1 MYKYIVFDIKNLEP
15 LKLGM
20 TSAQIDSESSKSYI
34 QGITMRGAF
43 IANYIALNKLNDLSA
58 EDKKMLLKG
67 GLEFFNCYPLIK
79 NNRLLPFTK
88 NLFTT
93 KDEMKNFG
101 DTNKLSVKNIKDSKE
116 ALQRVKGIEFA
127 KYDFKKKEIK
137 AFNVKK
143 VSQIHIKKE
152 ISRDKNNKIFRYEAI
167 KEGNEFKGIIKC
179 RVEYLDKVKDVLER
193 GIFYLGGSK
202 GSGYG
207 KCTVS
212 NITLKDENP
221 EVTYLKEEKLL
232 NEELFNKESSIYLFL
247 TSDLILRNSLGVF
260 LSYPEEEYLKEK
272 LGLENVIY
280 EEAFIDIDTFT
291 SFNNKW
297 KYRLPIIDGVKS
309 GSLIKYRI
317 KGRINIDKLINFIDE
332 GIGERKQEGFGR
344 FIILPNMNFNNIT
357 KFESADVNENKKVNL
372 TGEDKEQLKL
382 LSNRI
387 YLNKIRNNIPL
398 NVLNLN
404 NEIKGISK
412 LGQSQVGK
420 VVNLME
426 LIEGMEQNKAIE
438 FIEKYFSNIKNK
450 KNNREL
456 SNRLKSIEIEGLDLE
471 TFIKKFI
478 KINKE
483 NFYSKYEK
491 PIEIENIK
499 SEINEDEMYKY
510 KISIL
515 KEAFRLEL
523 KRGDK

>member
-1 MYKYIVFDIKNLEP
+1 
-15 LKLGM
+15 
-20 TSAQIDSESSKSYI
+20 
-34 QGITMRGAF
+34 
-43 IANYIALNKLNDLSA
+43 
-58 EDKKMLLKG
+58 
-67 GLEFFNCYPLIK
+67 
-79 NNRLLPFTK
+79 
-88 NLFTT
+88 
-93 KDEMKNFG
+93 
-101 DTNKLSVKNIKDSKE
+101 
-116 ALQRVKGIEFA
+116 
-127 KYDFKKKEIK
+127 
-137 AFNVKK
+137 
-143 VSQIHIKKE
+143 
-152 ISRDKNNKIFRYEAI
+152 
-167 KEGNEFKGIIKC
+167 
-179 RVEYLDKVKDVLER
+179 
-193 GIFYLGGSK
+193 
-202 GSGYG
+202 
-207 KCTVS
+207 
-212 NITLKDENP
+212 
-221 EVTYLKEEKLL
+221 
-232 NEELFNKESSIYLFL
+232 
-247 TSDLILRNSLGVF
+247 
-260 LSYPEEEYLKEK
+260 
-272 LGLENVIY
+272 
-280 EEAFIDIDTFT
+280 
-291 SFNNKW
+291 
-297 KYRLPIIDGVKS
+297 
-309 GSLIKYRI
+309 
-317 KGRINIDKLINFIDE
+317 
-332 GIGERKQEGFGR
+332 
-344 FIILPNMNFNNIT
+344 MNFNNIR